1 MQIIKVDGV
10 AGGEQDGVA
19 DGGAS
24 KSGFQFNLLK
34 ALPFIAVSILVAGLA
49 GMAYFVRTPRLYRA
63 QATIRVEQEDDKV
76 LKIER
81 VDSDD
86 LKSEESLKT
95 IEQSLTSPELLL
107 GMVNDNNLQKDPG
120 FLPELKRPLTDEVI
134 LEELSKHITAMIRKG
149 TRLID
154 LSVQDRSP
162 EMAQKMANLL
172 IGEFIQADLD
182 KHVKATERANSFLLQ
197 QAGELKAQ
205 LAKSDAALHAYREQN
220 QGIPLDESQNIV
232 LTKLA
237 RLSELA
243 TEAKTTRLQL
253 EADYAQVKKLQNGS
267 PADLLVVAKVA
278 LSPGLVDLQQSLA
291 DKKTELARMATVY
304 TEKNPT
310 YVAVAGQ
317 VQELQTAVDRT
328 ILTAANQVINDY
340 NSAAATEEKMEG
352 ALHEQEQMALELDK
366 KHIQYNILQREVE
379 SDRALWESVLGRLKE
394 TDVAKGVQQ
403 DAIRIGSHPLLPEKA
418 VWPDKLKILLLS
430 AFAGLAVGC
439 GLHVLPYGSRRTFK
453 TIDSAEAYLGMPAI
467 GLIPKVPKRKLS
479 GRGMALVKGR
489 DSALAESFRSLR
501 TSLSFLGESQDC
513 KTFLFTSANPREG
526 KSFCAVHCA
535 ATFALG
541 GLRTLLIDADMRFPC
556 LDSIFFADPAD
567 LGLSDYLTQRTDLD
581 NVVRA
586 TKVNNLSVLCAGKRL
601 GSPTELLSGNGFG
614 HLLKDAVSKF
624 DRVVIDSAPVLAV
637 SDTLLLARQTP
648 ATCLVISAQTSPKAV
663 LDAIRNLAGAR
674 STLAGFI
681 LNRAKPQKIA
691 KAYRRYYQA
700 GYGANTAD
708 NPAGARWPHFPEP
721 AALRWLSAA
730 ASGKMKK

>member
-1 MQIIKVDGV
+1 MKLIKSEGA
-10 AGGEQDGVA
+10 AGDQQDGA
-19 DGGAS
+19 RSAS
-24 KSGFQFNLLK
+24 ESDFRFNLLS
-34 ALPFIAVSILVAGLA
+34 ALPVIALSILVAGLA
-49 GMAYFVRTPRLYRA
+49 GMAYIVHTPRVYRA
-63 QATIRVEQEDDKV
+63 QATICVEQADEKV

-81 VDSDD
+81 VESED

-107 GMVNDNNLQKDPG
+107 GMVNHNNLQRDPA
-120 FLPELKRPLTDEVI
+120 FLTELKRPLTEGVI
-134 LEELSKHITAMIRKG
+134 LGALSKHMTAMIRRG

-162 EMAQKMANLL
+162 VMAQKMADLL
-172 IGEFIQADLD
+172 IGEFVQVDLD
-182 KHVKATERANSFLLQ
+182 KHVKVTERANSFLLQ

-205 LAKSDAALHAYREQN
+205 LAKSDAALHAYREEN

-232 LTKLA
+232 LAKLA
-237 RLSELA
+237 KLSELA
-243 TEAKTTRLQL
+243 TETKVARLQL

-267 PADLLVVAKVA
+267 PADLLVITKVA
-278 LSPGLVDLQQSLA
+278 LSPGLVELQKSLA
-291 DKKTELARMATVY
+291 DKKTELARMARLY
-304 TEKNPT
+304 GKKYPA

-317 VQELQTAVDRT
+317 LQELQTTVDRA
-328 ILTAANQVINDY
+328 ILTAANQVINEY
-340 NSAAATEEKMEG
+340 NSASAMEERMEG
-352 ALHEQEQMALELDK
+352 ALHEQEQTALELDR

-403 DAIRIGSHPLLPEKA
+403 DAIRIISHPLLPEKP
-418 VWPDKLKILLLS
+418 VWPDKLKIFLLS
-430 AFAGLAVGC
+430 AFVGLALGC
-439 GLHVLPYGSRRTFK
+439 GLYLLPNRRQRTFK
-453 TIDSAEAYLGMPAI
+453 AIDSAEAYLGMPAI

-479 GRGMALVKGR
+479 GRGMGLVKQR

-501 TSLSFLGESQDC
+501 TSLSLLGEGQDC
-513 KTFLFTSANPREG
+513 KTFLFTSANPHEG

-535 ATFALG
+535 AAFALG

-556 LDSIFFADPAD
+556 LDSIFFADPAN
-567 LGLSDYLTQRTDLD
+567 LGLSDYLTQRTNLD
-581 NVVRA
+581 DVVRT
-586 TKVNNLSVLCAGKRL
+586 TKVNNLSVLCAGRPL

-614 HLLKDAVSKF
+614 HLLKDAVAKF

-637 SDTLLLARQTP
+637 SDTLLLARQIP

-663 LDAIRNLAGAR
+663 LEAVRKLARAR

-691 KAYRRYYQA
+691 KTYRRYYHA
-700 GYGANTAD
+700 GYGGNTAD
-708 NPAGARWPHFPEP
+708 GPGAAHGPHFPDP
-721 AALRWLSAA
+721 VALRWPNAA
-730 ASGKMKK
+730 APGKIQK

>member
-10 AGGEQDGVA
+10 AGAEQEGE
-19 DGGAS
+19 AS
-24 KSGFQFNLLK
+24 RSGFQFNLLS
-34 ALPFIAVSILVAGLA
+34 ALPFIALSILVAGLA
-49 GMAYFVRTPRLYRA
+49 GMAYFLHTPRLYRA
-63 QATIRVEQEDDKV
+63 QATVWVEQEDDKV

-81 VDSDD
+81 VESDD

-107 GMVNDNNLQKDPG
+107 GMVNHNNLQKDPG
-120 FLPELKRPLTDEVI
+120 FLTELKRPLTDNVI
-134 LEELSKHITAMIRKG
+134 LGALSGHITATIRGG

-154 LSVQDRSP
+154 LTVQDRSP
-162 EMAQKMANLL
+162 VMAQKMANLL
-172 IGEFIQADLD
+172 IGEYIQADRD
-182 KHVKATERANSFLLQ
+182 KHVEATERANSFLLQ
-197 QAGELKAQ
+197 QAAELKAQ

-220 QGIPLDESQNIV
+220 QGIPLDESQNTI
-232 LTKLA
+232 LAKLA
-237 RLSELA
+237 KLSELA

-253 EADYAQVKKLQNGS
+253 EADYTQVKKLQNGS
-267 PADLLVVAKVA
+267 PTDLLVIPKVA
-278 LSPGLVDLQQSLA
+278 DAPGLVDLQKSVA
-291 DKKTELARMATVY
+291 DKKVEMARLATLYRK
-304 TEKNPT
+304 KNPV
-310 YVAVAGQ
+310 YVAVASQ
-317 VQELQTAVDRT
+317 LQELQTAVDRA
-328 ILTAANQVINDY
+328 ILTAANQVINEYD
-340 NSAAATEEKMEG
+340 SAAAMEERMEG
-352 ALHEQEQMALELDK
+352 ALHEQEQIALELDK
-366 KHIQYNILQREVE
+366 KHIQYNILQREVD
-379 SDRALWESVLGRLKE
+379 SDRVLWESVLGRLKE

-403 DAIRIGSHPLLPEKA
+403 DAIRVLSHPFLPEKPI
-418 VWPDKLKILLLS
+418 WPDKLKILLIS
-430 AFAGLAVGC
+430 AFAGLALGC
-439 GLHVLPYGSRRTFK
+439 GLYLLAESGQRTFK

-479 GRGMALVKGR
+479 GRGMALLKRR

-501 TSLSFLGESQDC
+501 TSLSLLGESQDW

-535 ATFALG
+535 AAFALG

-586 TKVNNLSVLCAGKRL
+586 SKVNNLSVLCAGKRL

-624 DRVVIDSAPVLAV
+624 DRVVIDSAPVVAV
-637 SDTLLLARQTP
+637 SDTLLLARQIP

-663 LDAIRNLAGAR
+663 LDAIRKLAGAG

-700 GYGANTAD
+700 GYGGNTAD
-708 NPAGARWPHFPEP
+708 SPAGARWPHFPEP